1 MEHAW
6 LYSENIT
13 CLKIKVLKMLPLTN
27 YGFSAKGTQRSAVT
41 NAGSGEIHTQMCR
54 QECDNETETNKE
66 AASERDRQTDRQTKR
81 RTEKQTE
88 MKKG

>member
-1 MEHAW
+1 M
-6 LYSENIT
+6 SKNKSIENVT
-13 CLKIKVLKMLPLTN
+13 FDS
-27 YGFSAKGTQRSAVT
+27 YGFSAKGTQLSAVT
-41 NAGSGEIHTQMCR
+41 KAGSGEIHTQMCR